1 MSLKKRWSAWHR
13 GVDVAMTISLTW
25 VDAFTDTAF
34 AGNPAGVCLPTE
46 PLSVDYMQGLAK
58 ELGIAETAYVTPT
71 ADPDTFDLRWF
82 SPLVEIDL
90 CGHATLASA
99 HAMRERGVVEGVRP
113 LTFMTRSGPLKASFD
128 GDRIELDLPADPV
141 TPVELP
147 EALNGEWNEA
157 EVVAVGHTP
166 FFVMVT
172 LTSAE
177 SVRRYE
183 PNLRAVAAA
192 EHNALLLTAAADPG
206 SGADYVLR
214 VFGPNVGIDE
224 DPATGSAQCCAGPYW
239 SEIFGPSGPRGSS
252 TLASGGRA
260 LRAPRR

>member
-1 MSLKKRWSAWHR
+1 
-13 GVDVAMTISLTW
+13 
-25 VDAFTDTAF
+25 
-34 AGNPAGVCLPTE
+34 
-46 PLSVDYMQGLAK
+46 MQGLAK

-157 EVVAVGHTP
+157 EVVAVGHTS

-177 SVRRYE
+177 SVRRY
-183 PNLRAVAAA
+183 
-192 EHNALLLTAAADPG
+192 
-206 SGADYVLR
+206 
-214 VFGPNVGIDE
+214 GPN
-224 DPATGSAQCCAGPYW
+224 PAPL
-239 SEIFGPSGPRGSS
+239 PRPNTMHFS
-252 TLASGGRA
+252 
-260 LRAPRR
+260 